1 MKSLLIGFE
10 DNSQVD
16 ELKNN
21 VWNVYYCCISYLQ
34 EWSSLLNELKCLSW
48 TLLEHTPEWDEVE
61 GSWGMSPPTYHRL
74 TLMKQSCFMKSPLS
88 RSIHQERLDSGVL
101 LQPLQ
106 MSTGQKW
113 PHILRKAMFHL
124 KTCLLYASLPC
135 AFLAQM
141 PLSSAF
147 FPSWLILGLK
157 RETAWD
163 WTP

>member
-1 MKSLLIGFE
+1 
-10 DNSQVD
+10 
-16 ELKNN
+16 
-21 VWNVYYCCISYLQ
+21 
-34 EWSSLLNELKCLSW
+34 
-48 TLLEHTPEWDEVE
+48 
-61 GSWGMSPPTYHRL
+61 MSPPTYHRL

-147 FPSWLILGLK
+147 FHDFMINTWTEERNRMRLDTLKALLITQFNFHDKSHLLQTK
-157 RETAWD
+157 IKYKKIFLL
-163 WTP
+163 